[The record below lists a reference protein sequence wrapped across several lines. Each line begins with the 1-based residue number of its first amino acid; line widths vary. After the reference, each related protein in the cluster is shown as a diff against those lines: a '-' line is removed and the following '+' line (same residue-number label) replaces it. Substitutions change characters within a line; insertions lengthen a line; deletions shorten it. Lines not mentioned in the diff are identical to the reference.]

1 LAPRLAK
8 AGVPFI
14 FRRTPLSPRGIT
26 ASMKFLKL
34 FLFALLTL
42 ATSVSAEVLYNLT
55 FDSPTHRVGE
65 RPTVGPGPSGISGI
79 VFGSPRVVND
89 QPLLDGNCLEF
100 EGYTS
105 YEQIS
110 LNTAG
115 ARGVITVDYDVVTK
129 NVIGSLYGFTV
140 LLDTPIVRTLTFHGP
155 LQRIHAFM
163 PGAGGMLQPFQDN
176 RRYHVRM
183 VVDTEANSWKISV
196 DGVQQY
202 QSVFDAASVE
212 HIRLSFSPV
221 YGMAGDEPTAKTYVD
236 NFKVTTGSLASAP
249 SVQDLKAID
258 IGTRSAWLNASVNP
272 SGADTTA
279 TFAYR
284 TGSGEWI
291 FTKLISVPA
300 ISGSTVVKMP
310 IDSLLPGT
318 KYQIKLTATNVH
330 GSTSQESEFTT
341 RPVTPVAQDDTFH
354 TPSGREP
361 FQLPVKANDLDESG
375 LGVVV
380 LPNAGESGY
389 DSRVTTDGTT
399 VTFHPTPG
407 FDGNASFSYI
417 LTNGAGSRS
426 TATVRLTNT
435 APKAEDVRVSMR
447 KEDSSVII
455 DTAFTVSDEDG
466 DYVFLVDVQSPASGS
481 ATRNGSRITFT
492 PGPKFSGFDSFTYKV
507 SDGRG
512 GEATGRIYV
521 MFDHPHAAIAYQKGD
536 SIEGLPGDQWKSFGT
551 PSVFDGGKKIG
562 WLAKVKGQTRNYD
575 GIFSGSLDSVQLQL
589 RSDQPATD
597 ESGNPMPDMVFSSF
611 KNPVFAADDFA
622 FGAVIL
628 NPDAPWK
635 SEYGLWVNDS
645 GHLRRLARMLGR
657 APGLE
662 DGYFKDIES
671 IAMPAADS
679 LFYTASLWPGYGG
692 VTEQDDRGLWVWKKN
707 SPTVC
712 ALREGVAIPGYG
724 RVESFR
730 TFSAASGTAAHGR
743 YDQSRPSVD
752 VLVRFHDGRSAIMQ
766 IDVIG
771 SRTIIASSGELVSN
785 WPLTK
790 FGMPSSPGA
799 GQAPV
804 ATALFPESPN
814 AKPRL
819 RALMNFANRYMLAFE
834 GETAPGTESERFVDF
849 KDPVACIGR
858 ANDASV
864 AFEASL
870 QGGSPG
876 TNAGIW
882 WLSSAELAP
891 MTLVARKGA
900 PAPGAEGQVFRDF
913 KSLSVV
919 DYHGPL
925 FTASLAPGND
935 LGCWATDANGA
946 LHLILRTGDVV
957 GGKTIRSFQ
966 VLNTVAE
973 SPGQRR
979 AWAATPDVATVIFRV
994 VFTNNSEGIVTV
1006 TYP

>member
-1 LAPRLAK
+1 
-8 AGVPFI
+8 
-14 FRRTPLSPRGIT
+14 
-26 ASMKFLKL
+26 MKFLKL

-42 ATSVSAEVLYNLT
+42 ANSVSAEVLYDLT

-65 RPTVGPGPSGISGI
+65 RPTIGPGPSGISGI
-79 VFGSPRVVND
+79 VFGNPRVVND

-110 LNTAG
+110 LNTASV
-115 ARGVITVDYDVVTK
+115 RGVITVDYDVVTK
-129 NVIGSLYGFTV
+129 GVIGSLYGFTV

-155 LQRIHAFM
+155 LKNIHAFM
-163 PGAGGMLQPFQDN
+163 PWGGGMLQPFEDN

-183 VVDTEANSWKISV
+183 VVDTDANSWKISV
-196 DGVQQY
+196 DGVQRY
-202 QSVFDAASVE
+202 QSTFDATSVE

-236 NFKVTTGSLASAP
+236 NFKVTATVASAP
-249 SVQDLKAID
+249 VVDELKAIG
-258 IGTRSAWLNASVNP
+258 IRSRSASLIASVNP
-272 SGADTTA
+272 KLAPTTA
-279 TFAYR
+279 VFSYR
-284 TGSGEWI
+284 SGGGPWLSTKSIFITGNTGASV
-291 FTKLISVPA
+291 ISAP
-300 ISGSTVVKMP
+300 IS
-310 IDSLLPGT
+310 SLQPGT
-318 KYQIKLTATNVH
+318 KYDIKVTATNAY
-330 GSTSQESEFTT
+330 GSASQESQFTT
-341 RPVTPVAQDDTFH
+341 EHVAPVANDDTFH
-354 TPSGREP
+354 TPSGTEP
-361 FQLPVKANDLDESG
+361 FRLPVKANDDLEGSIAII
-375 LGVVV
+375 V
-380 LPNAGESGY
+380 LPQPHESGY
-389 DSRVTTDGTT
+389 DPRVTTDGKE
-399 VTFHPTPG
+399 VTFHPAPG

-447 KEDSSVII
+447 KEDSSAII

-466 DYVFLVDVQSPASGS
+466 DYVFLVDVQSPAFGS
-481 ATRNGSRITFT
+481 ATRNGSHITFT
-492 PGPKFSGFDSFTYKV
+492 PGPKFSGFASFTYKV

-512 GEATGRIYV
+512 GEATGTIYV
-521 MFDHPHAAIAYQKGD
+521 MFDHPHAALAFQKGD
-536 SIEGLPGDQWKSFGT
+536 SIEGLPGDEWKSFGT
-551 PSVFDGGKKIG
+551 PSVFDGGKKVG

-575 GIFSGSLDSVQLQL
+575 GIFCGTLDSLQLQL

-611 KNPVFAADDFA
+611 KNPVFAADDFG
-622 FGAVIL
+622 FCAVIL

-662 DGYFKDIES
+662 DGYFKDVES

-679 LFYTASLWPGYGG
+679 VFYTASLWPGYGG

-766 IDVIG
+766 IDANG

-814 AKPRL
+814 SKPRL

-913 KSLSVV
+913 KALSVV

-946 LHLILRTGDVV
+946 LHLLLRTGDVV

-973 SPGQRR
+973 SQGQRR